1 MECKWDW
8 KITSCATISVL
19 IGTLWNVN
27 LLVEMNYK
35 IAILVLIGTLWNVN
49 TEYRDSCEEFVEVLI
64 GTLWNVNKFLA

>member
-35 IAILVLIGTLWNVN
+35 IAIFVLIGTLWNVN
-49 TEYRDSCEEFVEVLI
+49 VRIQRIIRMRYFVLI
-64 GTLWNVNKFLA
+64 GTLWNYGTPA

>member
-49 TEYRDSCEEFVEVLI
+49 VRIQRIIRMRYFVLI
-64 GTLWNVNKFLA
+64 GTLWNYGTPA

>member
-1 MECKWDW
+1 M
-8 KITSCATISVL
+8 
-19 IGTLWNVN
+19 
-27 LLVEMNYK
+27 LVEMNYK